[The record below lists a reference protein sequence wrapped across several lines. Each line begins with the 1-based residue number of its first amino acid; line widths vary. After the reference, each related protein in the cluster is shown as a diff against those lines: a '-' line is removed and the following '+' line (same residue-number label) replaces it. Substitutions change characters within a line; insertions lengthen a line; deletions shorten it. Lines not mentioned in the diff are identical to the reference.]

1 MGLLEP
7 KWPQLALSNW
17 TLKVYWEPRAG
28 LYTTCDTLLG
38 PGKLA
43 LLELELVTLTLLLA
57 SFLIFPTFKVVSNPE
72 FDDWSLVLTTS
83 RGQVTIAPVVPP
95 TLK

>member
-1 MGLLEP
+1 M
-7 KWPQLALSNW
+7 
-17 TLKVYWEPRAG
+17 
-28 LYTTCDTLLG
+28 LG

-43 LLELELVTLTLLLA
+43 LLEPELVTLTLLLA
-57 SFLIFPTFKVVSNPE
+57 SFFSFPTFSVVSKPE

-95 TLK
+95 TLKNLDIKDEFKMVQNFPRK